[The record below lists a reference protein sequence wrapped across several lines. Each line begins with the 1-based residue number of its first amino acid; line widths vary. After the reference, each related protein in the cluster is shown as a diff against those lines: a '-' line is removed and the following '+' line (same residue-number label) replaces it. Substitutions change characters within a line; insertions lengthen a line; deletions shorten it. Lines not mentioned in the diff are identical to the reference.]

1 MGILMQMLEEADIPD
16 PSARKGLSSILSVV
30 VVVIFVVVCP
40 AEVVTGSSL
49 ARSLLSVLTRLAFI
63 GRERERKGER
73 EACYLFFNL
82 SIHMKLVVVKAMSV
96 DIQRGL

>member
-1 MGILMQMLEEADIPD
+1 MQMLEEADIPD
-16 PSARKGLSSILSVV
+16 PSARKGLSSFLSV

-63 GRERERKGER
+63 GRERERHVI
-73 EACYLFFNL
+73 CFQ
-82 SIHMKLVVVKAMSV
+82 LVYSHETSGSQSNVC
-96 DIQRGL
+96 